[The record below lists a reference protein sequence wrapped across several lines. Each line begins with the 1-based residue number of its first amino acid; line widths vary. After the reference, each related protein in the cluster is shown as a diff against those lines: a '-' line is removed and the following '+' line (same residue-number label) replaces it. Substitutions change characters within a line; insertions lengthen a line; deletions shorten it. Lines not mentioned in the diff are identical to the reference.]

1 MTSKPEAHLVY
12 RQAHF
17 IKSPPPHLFNS
28 QTSWKSRYF
37 TLSKNEEN
45 CYSLQYFKDHH
56 YRGSIEVDQISS
68 IEVGIRNDEKRALVE
83 KMFKCPPEKVMSIMT
98 PKREY
103 FLIGKDWRTIDDWV
117 SFISLLRSGNHIEVC
132 SAWDGKIPM
141 HRVLPNEFDS
151 RLPPDKNL
159 NLVNQDARNEAN
171 VVQPLDSKGNRN
183 IYEIIPGICNNIQK
197 IDFSEDKRPVSY
209 PGHSSGSPRS
219 PEDKTCPSHSR
230 NSFPDMKTYAIARSR
245 AVKIKAP
252 KNQGMDDFLSRSSQS
267 PPMSDL
273 APENQQVTEEESY
286 YLTPRSVLAQ
296 LDSIILSNED
306 KEFAESKEPDEV
318 SESNDHL
325 YMKMKSCFVEEK
337 FQQPSNIRDEAQN
350 FPGSQAEGLN
360 LQGQETRS
368 ELCHSS
374 SIEEPKTTNQQKESV
389 SLSVVQL
396 SKIIDNVPAGSPL
409 EEVDVFLS
417 KNDFI
422 YLTLT
427 QASGHICVAQWEG
440 PPHLGCIFHHGDRIA
455 AVNDLKARTLEEVGL
470 FLDRALRKEVKLT
483 ICRIPDSDKF
493 HTVTCTCS

>member
-151 RLPPDKNL
+151 RLPPDK
-159 NLVNQDARNEAN
+159 
-171 VVQPLDSKGNRN
+171 
-183 IYEIIPGICNNIQK
+183 
-197 IDFSEDKRPVSY
+197 
-209 PGHSSGSPRS
+209 
-219 PEDKTCPSHSR
+219 
-230 NSFPDMKTYAIARSR
+230 KTYAIARSR